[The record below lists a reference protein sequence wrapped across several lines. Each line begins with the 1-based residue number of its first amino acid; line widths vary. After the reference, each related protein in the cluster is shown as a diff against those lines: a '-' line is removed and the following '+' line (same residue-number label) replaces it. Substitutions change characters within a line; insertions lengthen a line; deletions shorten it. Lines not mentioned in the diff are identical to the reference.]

1 MAGGKTRRRTR
12 LPTLYA
18 MTPKSRRTH
27 LRHVPAERRTARF
40 RCVIAVAEPG
50 GREAVVAGTVEGVI
64 LDAPRG
70 TRGFGYDP
78 LFFYP
83 PLGRSF
89 AELSDTEKA
98 AVSHRGHA
106 LRAARRL
113 LCECYTAQP
122 VARVWRSLVAHL
134 LWEQGA
140 GGSNPLT
147 PTSASKGAASA

>member
-1 MAGGKTRRRTR
+1 MRTW
-12 LPTLYA
+12 
-18 MTPKSRRTH
+18 
-27 LRHVPAERRTARF
+27 
-40 RCVIAVAEPG
+40 
-50 GREAVVAGTVEGVI
+50 
-64 LDAPRG
+64 
-70 TRGFGYDP
+70 FGYDP